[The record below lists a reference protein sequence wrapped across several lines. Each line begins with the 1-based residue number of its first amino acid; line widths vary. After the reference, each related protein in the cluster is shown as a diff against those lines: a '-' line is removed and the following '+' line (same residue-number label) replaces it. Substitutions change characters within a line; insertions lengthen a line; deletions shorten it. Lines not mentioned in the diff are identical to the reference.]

1 MQNGQFSRCNLFP
14 SQQSPVKVVVYNC
27 MHVSIKKSEVSLP
40 LGRGK
45 SGYEIRRVL
54 RRTPTAEV
62 AILTLFRD
70 EHICLLAFE
79 KSLQISKVIWVRSA
93 PFPVRKT
100 VARAHLRQISKKDE
114 GRRKLSKML
123 GSSPFK
129 KPPRLGRLKRLAER
143 TYPSTTKRVL
153 NFSKLKPCFKF
164 FKRLNRRIELNKIHL
179 YFIMFQKF
187 RWTVKFRGKTR
198 PFNVLE

>member
-1 MQNGQFSRCNLFP
+1 
-14 SQQSPVKVVVYNC
+14 
-27 MHVSIKKSEVSLP
+27 MHVSIKKSEVSLS

-70 EHICLLAFE
+70 EHICSLAFE

-114 GRRKLSKML
+114 GRRKLPKML

-129 KPPRLGRLKRLAER
+129 KPHRLGRLKRLAKR
-143 TYPSTTKRVL
+143 TYPSTTKWVL
-153 NFSKLKPCFKF
+153 NLSKLKPCVKF
-164 FKRLNRRIELNKIHL
+164 LKSVNKIIELNKIHV
-179 YFIMFQKF
+179 YY
-187 RWTVKFRGKTR
+187 V
-198 PFNVLE
+198 